1 MASFTCPRPHQSLAS
16 TRLFLTFCDLPDLWR
31 QVLVLATDASSAFN
45 LSRVRVLDFKESK
58 CLPLSGVKAG
68 RNWPGN
74 CLAPSPMKTAN
85 THTHTEAKKG
95 LSWVL
100 VSGSPICL
108 TFCQLSTGHQ
118 LSTGWFFFSYF
129 FSLFLF
135 FFFHWSIVDLQYCV
149 SGIQKTD
156 LIIHTCIYIHSFFSD
171 SFHYRL
177 LHDIEC
183 SSLCYTEN
191 PCCLSILCMVVCI
204 C

>member
-1 MASFTCPRPHQSLAS
+1 MVGVGDGQGGLVCCSAWGLKELDGTERLNWTDRYRIWILELGGRNLSHLGTMASFTCPRPHQSLAS

-135 FFFHWSIVDLQYCV
+135 FFF
-149 SGIQKTD
+149 
-156 LIIHTCIYIHSFFSD
+156 
-171 SFHYRL
+171 
-177 LHDIEC
+177 IE
-183 SSLCYTEN
+183 
-191 PCCLSILCMVVCI
+191 V
-204 C
+204 